1 MKSLLITVLIGLA
14 TGLSATLSWAE
25 ASDRYIIDTIYVS
38 LRSGPGDEFRI
49 VKASL
54 PSGTKMTATGL
65 SDNKQWTQVTVIGNE
80 PLEGWIPSRYV
91 SNTPIAKD
99 ALVAAQAKIE
109 ALTAQLANPT
119 TIATDA
125 PINADQEAQV
135 AIIAERDALLED
147 LNRIKAVSGN
157 AIVLD
162 QRNGELL
169 LENQELKT
177 QLDILKIEN
186 QYLSESNN
194 TREWMIG
201 GMIAFFGLLAGL
213 MLSRIGMPS
222 RRSNSWA

>member
-1 MKSLLITVLIGLA
+1 MKSLLLTVLLGLV
-14 TGLSATLSWAE
+14 TGLSSTLSLAE
-25 ASDRYIIDTIYVS
+25 PSDRYIIDTIYVS
-38 LRSGPGDEFRI
+38 LRSGPGNEFRI

-54 PSGTKMTATGL
+54 PSGTKMTATGV
-65 SDNKQWTQVTVIGNE
+65 SDDKQWTQVTLVEGE
-80 PLEGWIPSRYV
+80 PLEGWIPSRYI

-99 ALVAAQAKIE
+99 ALEAALAKITELTSGKAETTTETAE
-109 ALTAQLANPT
+109 AVPPT
-119 TIATDA
+119 
-125 PINADQEAQV
+125 ADQDALM
-135 AIIAERDALLED
+135 AERDALLED

-157 AIVLD
+157 AIILD

-201 GMIAFFGLLAGL
+201 GMIAFIGLLAGL
-213 MLSRIGMPS
+213 ALSRIGMPS
-222 RRSNSWA
+222 RRSDSWA